1 MTSFT
6 AQDASDLFRQ
16 RPDRWIETRPG
27 TEVAYRKVGTGPD
40 SEDQVRADLHAKIT
54 VPALLVWGDDDPFFP
69 LERTRAM
76 MSGFRGPVGLTVIEG
91 GRLFH
96 HEEFPDQVAAALLPV
111 LTAD

>member
-1 MTSFT
+1 
-6 AQDASDLFRQ
+6 
-16 RPDRWIETRPG
+16 
-27 TEVAYRKVGTGPD
+27 
-40 SEDQVRADLHAKIT
+40 
-54 VPALLVWGDDDPFFP
+54 
-69 LERTRAM
+69 M